1 MISTD
6 AHPTYEP
13 GRGGVLI
20 ALAIGL
26 SGVCL
31 LNMLALLFDN
41 IWHAV
46 AINHAIMLPLAL
58 WALGARRRLWLSLSL
73 RTVLIG
79 LGSGGLLLLA
89 TWGVLALI
97 GLLSPDWREWLLQPM
112 AMKDELAPVI
122 AIPLLFLPII
132 PGEEIVWRGA
142 VMLPLVER
150 WGRVVGN
157 FVAALLFA
165 AAHVMLGSVPILLA
179 ALALG
184 VVWGA
189 LTLWTRSLWPA
200 LICHLVWDLMMLYVV
215 RM

>member
-1 MISTD
+1 MSSTAPSKD
-6 AHPTYEP
+6 GITAPP
-13 GRGGVLI
+13 GELQFTLFGI
-20 ALAIGL
+20 AL
-26 SGVCL
+26 
-31 LNMLALLFDN
+31 LNALAVVFDN

-58 WALGARRRLWLSLSL
+58 WFLGERRRVWLSLKVRSL
-73 RTVLIG
+73 VLG
-79 LGSGGLLLLA
+79 LVSGGLLVLA
-89 TWGVLALI
+89 TWGILAI
-97 GLLSPDWREWLLQPM
+97 VGLLNPDWREWLLQPM
-112 AMKDELAPVI
+112 AMKEALAPAI
-122 AIPLLFLPII
+122 AIPLLFFPII

-150 WGRVVGN
+150 WGRVVGIC
-157 FVAALLFA
+157 VAALLFA

-179 ALALG
+179 AVALG